1 MSAHD
6 QIMDLKER
14 MQRSII
20 GQEEVVERLL
30 LTLLCNSNEVISAPH
45 SSAVVPFNEP
55 PFCQRML
62 GPFAV
67 EFSLRN

>member
-30 LTLLCNSNEVISAPH
+30 LTLLCNSNEVISASR
-45 SSAVVPFNEP
+45 SSAVVQFNDP
-55 PFCQRML
+55 PKCQRRV
-62 GPFAV
+62 GP
-67 EFSLRN
+67 